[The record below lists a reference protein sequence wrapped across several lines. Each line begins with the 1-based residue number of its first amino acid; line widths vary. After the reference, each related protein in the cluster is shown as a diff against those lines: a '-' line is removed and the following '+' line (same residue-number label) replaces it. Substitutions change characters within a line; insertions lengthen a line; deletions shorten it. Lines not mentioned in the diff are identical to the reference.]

1 MIQIFFW
8 ATAGIQLWKLMNLT
22 VHFTGSKPLMAVV
35 TSLDADHL
43 DIYGDQA
50 TMIKA
55 YNEFCGKIRKG
66 GNLIVNSRIRKEIIV
81 PEGVNC
87 FTYGLDQDAD
97 FRSYRY

>member
-8 ATAGIQLWKLMNLT
+8 AKAGTQLWKQMNLT
-22 VHFTGSKPLMAVV
+22 VHSTGSRHLMAVV

-43 DIYGDQA
+43 DIYGDHT

-55 YNEFCGKIRKG
+55 YNEFCAKIRKG
-66 GNLIVNSRIRKEIIV
+66 GNLIVNSKIRKKIIA

-87 FTYGLDQDAD
+87 FTYGSCSGQ
-97 FRSYRY
+97 